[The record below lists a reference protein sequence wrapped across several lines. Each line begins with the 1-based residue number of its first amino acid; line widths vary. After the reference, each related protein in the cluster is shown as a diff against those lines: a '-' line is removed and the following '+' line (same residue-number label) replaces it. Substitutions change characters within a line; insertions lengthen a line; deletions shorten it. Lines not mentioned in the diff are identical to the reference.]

1 MFDPWCPTCE
11 RRVLLGTRRIVN
23 LHRDG
28 DGRLHLELRCF
39 CGTVVAS
46 AAAKA
51 TGTELA
57 ASAAPAGL
65 DATPLRPA
73 EEASPPPAAADLV
86 ATDAA

>member
-11 RRVLLGTRRIVN
+11 RRVLLGTRRIVS
-23 LHRDG
+23 LHRDA
-28 DGRLHLELRCF
+28 DDRLRLELRCF

-57 ASAAPAGL
+57 ASTAPAGL
-65 DATPLRPA
+65 DATPPRPA
-73 EEASPPPAAADLV
+73 EDTSPLAAADLAATRV
-86 ATDAA
+86 A